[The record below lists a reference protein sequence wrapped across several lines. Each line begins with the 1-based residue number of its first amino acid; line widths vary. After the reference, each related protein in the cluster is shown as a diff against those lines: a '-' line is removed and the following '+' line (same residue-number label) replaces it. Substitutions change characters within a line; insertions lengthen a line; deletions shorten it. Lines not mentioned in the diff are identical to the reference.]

1 MQLSLKREIL
11 SNFFFYFVN
20 LDSSLDIL
28 KKKMT
33 FIAIVFWTLWTP
45 KEAVR

>member
-28 KKKMT
+28 KKKDDIHSYCDLDLMDT
-33 FIAIVFWTLWTP
+33 
-45 KEAVR
+45 KRGS